1 MTKTKRSSFPC
12 GTDVFLPGD
21 IRAAEKKSIKS
32 NRDEERLIEIASGHL
47 AKLLSMRAGGGEI
60 LIVSGGGN
68 NGNDGLFA
76 AEKLIASGERVAVF
90 AISSARNEIN
100 AAVMKRLE
108 SLGATFVSEIERGR
122 YAVIAD
128 CIFGTGLNRAP
139 DGSAADAIAAINE
152 SGAHVIAAD
161 VPSGLNAENGNVYS
175 VAVRADETLTF
186 IGVKTGLLLG
196 EGRNYCGA
204 VSVADIGVT
213 LKPIGKIT
221 SESDA
226 ALPARKTVSHKGSY
240 GRVAVIGGSERF
252 VGAPLMSFES
262 AVAASRSG
270 AGLVTLCVP
279 KSSISAW
286 SSRVKETMLLPL
298 PSRKGHIK
306 FSRKALDGIIAAND
320 VICFGTGAAKSKDA
334 AKIALYLA
342 KNFGGTLV
350 LDADALNSLAEY
362 GYDELQGKRA
372 RVIMTPHVVEFAR
385 LIGKRDYSL
394 EEVKRFAAKLGCV
407 VALKSAT
414 TIITDGEKTYFNV
427 SGSPCLAKGGSGDV
441 LSGIVGAFACVL
453 DPLPAAVAACY
464 HFGKAGERAEK
475 RLNSE
480 VSVLAS
486 DVIIEIERERGK
498 I

>member
-1 MTKTKRSSFPC
+1 MNKVKRSAFPC
-12 GTDVFLPGD
+12 GADVFLPGD
-21 IRAAEKKSIKS
+21 IRIAEKKLIKS
-32 NRDEERLIEIASGHL
+32 NRDEERLIEIASEKL
-47 AKLLSMRAGGGEI
+47 AKLLSLRAAGGEI
-60 LIVSGGGN
+60 LIVAGGGN

-76 AEKLIASGERVAVF
+76 AEKLINSGEKVAVF
-90 AISSARNEIN
+90 TVSETRNEVN
-100 AAVMKRLE
+100 DAAMKRLE
-108 SLGATFVSEIERGR
+108 SLGANFVGAIERGR

-139 DGSAADAIAAINE
+139 SGKAAKAIAEINE
-152 SGAHVIAAD
+152 SRAYVISAD
-161 VPSGLNAENGNVYS
+161 VPSGLDAENGRVYGE
-175 VAVRADETLTF
+175 AVCADETLTF
-186 IGVKTGLLLG
+186 IGIKTGLLWG
-196 EGRNYCGA
+196 EGRNYCGN

-213 LKPIGKIT
+213 LDPIGKIT

-226 ALPARKTVSHKGSY
+226 ALPRRKTVSHKGSY
-240 GRVAVIGGSERF
+240 GRVAVTGGSERF

-279 KSSISAW
+279 KSSVSAW

-298 PSRKGHIK
+298 PSRNGHIK
-306 FSRKALDGIIAAND
+306 FSRKSLDGIIAKND
-320 VICFGTGAAKSKDA
+320 VICFGMGASKSKDA

-342 KNFGGTLV
+342 KNFTGTLV

-362 GYDELQGKRA
+362 GYDELSKAKA

-385 LIGKRDYSL
+385 LIGKADYSIDDI
-394 EEVKRFAAKLGCV
+394 KRFATKLGCV
-407 VALKSAT
+407 VAVKSAT
-414 TIITDGEKTYFNV
+414 TIITDGEKTFFNV
-427 SGSPCLAKGGSGDV
+427 SGSPCLSKGGSGDV
-441 LSGIVGAFACVL
+441 LSGIVGALACVL
-453 DPLPAAVAACY
+453 EPLSAAVAACY

-480 VSVLAS
+480 ASVLAS
-486 DVIIEIERERGK
+486 DVIIEIERERGE